1 MSTDETGL
9 EIQRFWDS
17 AVHDLRAALRQM
29 GMSTELLTKQTA
41 ETAQPVLGQLA
52 SGVAKMDSILSGV
65 ATESNECSTGQVRRP
80 KALPCAGTHV

>member
-1 MSTDETGL
+1 MRVNVWGRTRLYVADETEL

-17 AVHDLRAALRQM
+17 AVHDLRAALRQI

-52 SGVAKMDSILSGV
+52 NGVAKMDSILSGV
-65 ATESNECSTGQVRRP
+65 ATESNELLHWAS
-80 KALPCAGTHV
+80 